1 MIFEQFS
8 KFGVVPIVVIDDMKD
23 ALPLAKILS
32 ENGLSCLEIKFKAA
46 AEEAIKIISREFPD
60 ILVGA
65 GSIMTLDQ
73 AERAINAGAKFISCS
88 GINPK
93 IAQYC
98 LDESVPV
105 TPGVQT
111 PTEVEQALELSLTVV
126 NFFPAEA
133 AGGLKMIKALA
144 NEYNE
149 LKFMPTGGINSK
161 NVRDYLTYEKV
172 IACGCYWI
180 TQDLINNAEWDKIST
195 LVKNIVE
202 FVKEVR
208 N

>member
-8 KFGVVPIVVIDDMKD
+8 NFGIVPIVVIDDAKN
-23 ALPLAKILS
+23 AAPLAKILS

-60 ILVGA
+60 ILIGA
-65 GSIMTLDQ
+65 GSVTSIDQ

-88 GINPK
+88 GITPQ

-111 PTEVEQALELSLTVV
+111 PTEVEQALDLSLTVV

-133 AGGLKMIKALA
+133 AGGIKMIKALA
-144 NEYNE
+144 NEYDY

-161 NVRDYLTYEKV
+161 NIRDYLAYEKV
-172 IACGCYWI
+172 VACGCYWI

-202 FVKEVR
+202 LVKEVR
-208 N
+208 S